1 MMDCQT
7 TRKYRDDYLD
17 DRLEPFIRHAV
28 NAHLKQCEQC
38 AQAFRED
45 AELLT
50 ALRDLPVPPP
60 SGDLVERSLARADR
74 RGRKRQRLW
83 QAGGLAVAASL
94 LVAITAGLVT
104 QGPLNPTESPRVVA
118 VQPGQDQP
126 VNLVFNSRRRLEGV
140 TLSVEVPEGVEIAGH
155 PGKRRLNWQTT
166 LEPGRNLLRLPVI
179 VTDSGGVMR
188 ASIRHGGEQRLM
200 EVRLEPRQPDRSGL
214 LSGPSV

>member
-1 MMDCQT
+1 
-7 TRKYRDDYLD
+7 YLD
-17 DRLEPFIRHAV
+17 DRLESSLRQSV
-28 NAHLKQCEQC
+28 STHLEHCEQC

-60 SGDLVERSLARADR
+60 SGDLVERSMARADR

-104 QGPLNPTESPRVVA
+104 QGPPNPTESPRVVA

-140 TLSVEVPEGVEIAGH
+140 TLSVEVPEGVEIASH
-155 PGKRRLNWQTT
+155 PGKRHLNWQTT

-179 VTDSGGVMR
+179 VNNGGGVLR
-188 ASIRHGGEQRLM
+188 AGIRHGGEQKRL
-200 EVRLEPRQPDRSGL
+200 EVRLKPRRPDRSGL
-214 LSGPSV
+214 LTAV

>member
-1 MMDCQT
+1 MDCLT
-7 TRKYRDDYLD
+7 TRNYRDDYLD
-17 DRLEPFIRHAV
+17 GRLEPSLRQAV
-28 NAHLKQCEQC
+28 NAHLEQCEQC

-60 SGDLVERSLARADR
+60 TGDLVERSLARADR

-94 LVAITAGLVT
+94 LVAITAGLVI
-104 QGPLNPTESPRVVA
+104 QGPLNRTESPRVVA

-140 TLSVEVPEGVEIAGH
+140 TLRLEVPEGVEIAGH

-166 LEPGRNLLRLPVI
+166 LEPGRNLLRVPVI
-179 VTDSGGVMR
+179 VNDGGGVLR
-188 ASIRHGGEQRLM
+188 AGIRYGGEQRRL
-200 EVRLEPRQPDRSGL
+200 EVRLEPRRPDRSGL
-214 LSGPSV
+214 LSVPSV